1 MPTTPPGFKIW
12 ENATALTTGGSPYV
26 TGFYDTTGYTTILL
40 SAVIANS
47 TGTTTFTIEGSF
59 DGSTLDSTMTY
70 TPAVTASTGVAGTTF
85 VVQHPYIRFRVVQA
99 TATATT
105 STFFVQSRQ

>member
-1 MPTTPPGFKIW
+1 MPVTPPGFKIF
-12 ENATALTTGGSPYV
+12 ESTAVLAVASPAV
-26 TGFYDTTGYTTILL
+26 LSGFYDTTGYTTILL

-47 TGTTTFTIEGSF
+47 TGSTTFTIEGSF

-70 TPAVTASTGVAGTTF
+70 TPAVTASTGVAGTAF
-85 VVQHPYIRFRVVQA
+85 VVQHPYIRFRIVQA
-99 TATATT
+99 TANATT

>member
-1 MPTTPPGFKIW
+1 MPFTPPGSKIW
-12 ENATALTTGGSPYV
+12 ENAVALIAGTTL
-26 TGFYDTTGYTTILL
+26 TGFYDTTGYTTVFL

-59 DGSTLDSTMTY
+59 DGSTLDATMVY
-70 TPAVTASTGVAGTTF
+70 TPSVVASTGVAGTVF
-85 VVQHPYIRFRVVQA
+85 AVQHPFIRFRVVQA

-105 STFFVQSRQ
+105 STFFIQSRA

>member
-1 MPTTPPGFKIW
+1 MPFTLPGTEIW
-12 ENATALTTGGSPYV
+12 ENATALAAANPAV
-26 TGFYDTTGYTTILL
+26 LTGFYDTSGFTNIVLA
-40 SAVIANS
+40 AVIANS

-70 TPAVTASTGVAGTTF
+70 TPAVTASTAAAGTVF
-85 VVQHPYIRFRVVQA
+85 AVQHPFIRFRVVQA

-105 STFFVQSRQ
+105 STFNVKARA

>member
-1 MPTTPPGFKIW
+1 MPFTSPGSKIW
-12 ENATALTTGGSPYV
+12 ENAAVLVAGTTL

-59 DGSTLDSTMTY
+59 DGSTLDSTMVY
-70 TPAVTASTGVAGTTF
+70 TPSVIASTGVAGTTF

-105 STFFVQSRQ
+105 STFFVQSRL